1 MYDKKKSSKAKF
13 AKKKKKSMRT
23 FKYQNEKHL
32 MFKKKVSFDGKKKY
46 SGIKW

>member
-1 MYDKKKSSKAKF
+1 MTKKNHLKRNLQ
-13 AKKKKKSMRT
+13 KKKKKSMRT